1 MADTAARVT
10 PRLSRSAR
18 RLQLMS
24 AAKSAFVTQGY
35 HAAAMDDI
43 ADRAGVSKP
52 VLYQHFPSKL
62 ELYLA
67 LLNESADEMVRL
79 VRVALER
86 DHGQPRAGRQRCRR
100 VLHLRGG
107 QRPGLPA
114 DLRIGPARAARGGA
128 HRRAGH
134 RRLHLG
140 DHRHHHR
147 GHRRGRRTRPAAR
160 LRAWSGLSQV
170 SARYW
175 LQQSPHVSRP
185 EAIELLSTLMWRGHL
200 PVPAPGSALI
210 GIQPRDPESRIDPD
224 RTGQLD
230 PKPTRRVSA
239 GAMST

>member
-67 LLNESADEMVRL
+67 LLNESANEMVRL
-79 VRVALER
+79 VRVALSATTDNHQR
-86 DHGQPRAGRQRCRR
+86 VDNAVAAYFTFVADNGRAYR
-100 VLHLRGG
+100 LIFESDLRG
-107 QRPGLPA
+107 QLEVERIVERATDDCISAITDTITA
-114 DLRIGPARAARGGA
+114 DTGVDVER
-128 HRRAGH
+128 
-134 RRLHLG
+134 
-140 DHRHHHR
+140 
-147 GHRRGRRTRPAAR
+147 AR
-160 LRAWSGLSQV
+160 LLASGMVGLSQV

-185 EAIELLSTLMWRGHL
+185 EAIELLSTLMWRGISRF
-200 PVPAPGSALI
+200 PRQD
-210 GIQPRDPESRIDPD
+210 QP
-224 RTGQLD
+224 
-230 PKPTRRVSA
+230 
-239 GAMST
+239 

>member
-79 VRVALER
+79 VRVALSATTDNHQR
-86 DHGQPRAGRQRCRR
+86 VDNAVAAYFTFVADNGQAYR
-100 VLHLRGG
+100 LIFESDLRG
-107 QRPGLPA
+107 QLEVERIVERATDDCISAITDTITA
-114 DLRIGPARAARGGA
+114 DTGA
-128 HRRAGH
+128 DVER
-134 RRLHLG
+134 
-140 DHRHHHR
+140 
-147 GHRRGRRTRPAAR
+147 AR
-160 LRAWSGLSQV
+160 LLASGMVGLSQV

-185 EAIELLSTLMWRGHL
+185 EAIELLSTLMWRGISRF
-200 PVPAPGSALI
+200 PRQD
-210 GIQPRDPESRIDPD
+210 QP
-224 RTGQLD
+224 
-230 PKPTRRVSA
+230 
-239 GAMST
+239 

>member
-79 VRVALER
+79 VRVALSATMDNHQR
-86 DHGQPRAGRQRCRR
+86 VDNAVAAYFTFVADNGQAYR
-100 VLHLRGG
+100 LIFESDLRG
-107 QRPGLPA
+107 QLEVERIVERATDDCISAITDTITA
-114 DLRIGPARAARGGA
+114 DTGA
-128 HRRAGH
+128 DVER
-134 RRLHLG
+134 
-140 DHRHHHR
+140 
-147 GHRRGRRTRPAAR
+147 AR
-160 LRAWSGLSQV
+160 LLASGMVGLSQV

-185 EAIELLSTLMWRGHL
+185 EAIELLSSLMWRGISRF
-200 PVPAPGSALI
+200 PRQD
-210 GIQPRDPESRIDPD
+210 QP
-224 RTGQLD
+224 
-230 PKPTRRVSA
+230 
-239 GAMST
+239 

>member
-1 MADTAARVT
+1 MADTTARVT

-18 RLQLMS
+18 RVQLMS

-79 VRVALER
+79 VRVALSATTDNHER
-86 DHGQPRAGRQRCRR
+86 VDNAVAAYFTFVADNGQAYR
-100 VLHLRGG
+100 LIFES
-107 QRPGLPA
+107 
-114 DLRIGPARAARGGA
+114 DLREQLEVERIVERATDDCISAITDTITADTGVDVER
-128 HRRAGH
+128 
-134 RRLHLG
+134 
-140 DHRHHHR
+140 
-147 GHRRGRRTRPAAR
+147 AR
-160 LRAWSGLSQV
+160 LLASGMVGLSQV

-185 EAIELLSTLMWRGHL
+185 EAIELLSTLMWRGISRF
-200 PVPAPGSALI
+200 PRQD
-210 GIQPRDPESRIDPD
+210 QP
-224 RTGQLD
+224 
-230 PKPTRRVSA
+230 
-239 GAMST
+239 

>member
-79 VRVALER
+79 VRVALGATTDNHER
-86 DHGQPRAGRQRCRR
+86 VNNAVAAYFTFVADNGQAYR
-100 VLHLRGG
+100 LIFESDLRG
-107 QRPGLPA
+107 QLEVERIVERATDDCISAITDTITA
-114 DLRIGPARAARGGA
+114 DTGVDVER
-128 HRRAGH
+128 
-134 RRLHLG
+134 
-140 DHRHHHR
+140 
-147 GHRRGRRTRPAAR
+147 AR
-160 LRAWSGLSQV
+160 LLASGMVGLSQV

-185 EAIELLSTLMWRGHL
+185 EAIELLSTLMWRGI
-200 PVPAPGSALI
+200 SRF
-210 GIQPRDPESRIDPD
+210 PRQD
-224 RTGQLD
+224 Q
-230 PKPTRRVSA
+230 A
-239 GAMST
+239 

>member
-1 MADTAARVT
+1 MADTTARVT

-18 RLQLMS
+18 RIQLMS

-79 VRVALER
+79 VRLALGATTDNHERVDNAVAAYFTFVA
-86 DHGQPRAGRQRCRR
+86 DNGQAYR
-100 VLHLRGG
+100 LIFESDLRG
-107 QRPGLPA
+107 QLEVERIVERATDDCISAITDTITA
-114 DLRIGPARAARGGA
+114 DTGVDVER
-128 HRRAGH
+128 
-134 RRLHLG
+134 
-140 DHRHHHR
+140 
-147 GHRRGRRTRPAAR
+147 AR
-160 LRAWSGLSQV
+160 LLASGMVGLSQV

-185 EAIELLSTLMWRGHL
+185 EAIELLSTLMWRGISRF
-200 PVPAPGSALI
+200 PRQD
-210 GIQPRDPESRIDPD
+210 QP
-224 RTGQLD
+224 
-230 PKPTRRVSA
+230 
-239 GAMST
+239 

>member
-24 AAKSAFVTQGY
+24 AAKSVFVTQGY

-79 VRVALER
+79 VRVALGATTDNHER
-86 DHGQPRAGRQRCRR
+86 VDNAVAAYFTFVADNGQAYR
-100 VLHLRGG
+100 LIFESDLRG
-107 QRPGLPA
+107 QLEVERIVERATDDCISAITDTITA
-114 DLRIGPARAARGGA
+114 DTGVDVER
-128 HRRAGH
+128 
-134 RRLHLG
+134 
-140 DHRHHHR
+140 
-147 GHRRGRRTRPAAR
+147 AR
-160 LRAWSGLSQV
+160 LLASGMVGLSQV

-185 EAIELLSTLMWRGHL
+185 EAIELLSTLMWRGI
-200 PVPAPGSALI
+200 SRF
-210 GIQPRDPESRIDPD
+210 PRQD
-224 RTGQLD
+224 Q
-230 PKPTRRVSA
+230 A
-239 GAMST
+239 

>member
-79 VRVALER
+79 VRVALGATTDNHER
-86 DHGQPRAGRQRCRR
+86 VDNAVAAYFTFVADNGQAYR
-100 VLHLRGG
+100 LIFESDLRG
-107 QRPGLPA
+107 QLEVERIVERATDDCISAITDTITA
-114 DLRIGPARAARGGA
+114 DTGVDVER
-128 HRRAGH
+128 
-134 RRLHLG
+134 
-140 DHRHHHR
+140 
-147 GHRRGRRTRPAAR
+147 AR
-160 LRAWSGLSQV
+160 LLASGMVGLSQV

-185 EAIELLSTLMWRGHL
+185 EAIELLSTLMWRGISRF
-200 PVPAPGSALI
+200 PRQD
-210 GIQPRDPESRIDPD
+210 QP
-224 RTGQLD
+224 
-230 PKPTRRVSA
+230 
-239 GAMST
+239 

>member
-79 VRVALER
+79 VRVALSATTDNHQR
-86 DHGQPRAGRQRCRR
+86 VDNAVAAYFTFVADNGQAYR
-100 VLHLRGG
+100 LIFESDLRG
-107 QRPGLPA
+107 QLEVE
-114 DLRIGPARAARGGA
+114 RIVERAT
-128 HRRAGH
+128 
-134 RRLHLG
+134 
-140 DHRHHHR
+140 DDC
-147 GHRRGRRTRPAAR
+147 
-160 LRAWSGLSQV
+160 
-170 SARYW
+170 
-175 LQQSPHVSRP
+175 
-185 EAIELLSTLMWRGHL
+185 I
-200 PVPAPGSALI
+200 
-210 GIQPRDPESRIDPD
+210 
-224 RTGQLD
+224 
-230 PKPTRRVSA
+230 
-239 GAMST
+239 

>member
-79 VRVALER
+79 VRVALSATTDNHQR
-86 DHGQPRAGRQRCRR
+86 VDNAVAAYFTFVADNGRAYR
-100 VLHLRGG
+100 LIFESDLRG
-107 QRPGLPA
+107 QLEVERIVERATDDCISAITDTITA
-114 DLRIGPARAARGGA
+114 DTGVDVER
-128 HRRAGH
+128 
-134 RRLHLG
+134 
-140 DHRHHHR
+140 
-147 GHRRGRRTRPAAR
+147 AR
-160 LRAWSGLSQV
+160 LLASGMVGLSQV

-185 EAIELLSTLMWRGHL
+185 EAIELLSMLMWRGISRF
-200 PVPAPGSALI
+200 PRQD
-210 GIQPRDPESRIDPD
+210 QP
-224 RTGQLD
+224 
-230 PKPTRRVSA
+230 
-239 GAMST
+239 